1 LRLYSSHDET
11 NNGPI
16 GKIEKATI
24 CFGCGAGGCGNFC
37 GGFGLCSGRK
47 KPGFT
52 SAPQLG
58 DCAALNSYTHTHAHA
73 CSGTDNAN
81 DSEPSRSN
89 ANGNAD
95 STAKIH
101 TV

>member
-1 LRLYSSHDET
+1 LRLYSSHINDET

-16 GKIEKATI
+16 GKIETATI
-24 CFGCGAGGCGNFC
+24 CFGCGTGGCGNFC
-37 GGFGLCSGRK
+37 GGFGFCSGRK
-47 KPGFT
+47 KPGFK

-58 DCAALNSYTHTHAHA
+58 DCAAPNSYTHTHA